1 VNRALGIA
9 VAAVALA
16 WASPG
21 RADEVAQCPQPGTPS
36 FALDLT
42 KAADACRQLA
52 EKGEA
57 YAQYDLAIIYDQGL
71 GVNQN
76 YKDAIKYYTTAAT
89 KGYAPA
95 QDRLGTIYAKGI
107 LDMPLDYQQ
116 AANWYATAADQ
127 GYPQAQHALGVLYEL
142 GHGVPQN
149 YAQALKFYTAAADQG
164 YPQAQFALAYMY
176 VNGKGVKVDFVQA
189 YVWLDVA
196 AAVNSDYAD
205 SRDQV
210 GKRLTPEQ
218 IAKAQDQALQW
229 KPKTLP
235 ATN

>member
-1 VNRALGIA
+1 MM
-9 VAAVALA
+9 ALA

-21 RADEVAQCPQPGTPS
+21 RADGVAECPQPTSPS

-42 KAADACRQLA
+42 KALDACRKLA
-52 EKGEA
+52 DQGEA
-57 YAQYDLAIIYDQGL
+57 FAEYDLAIIYDQGL
-71 GVNQN
+71 GVSQSN
-76 YKDAIKYYTTAAT
+76 KDAVKYYTTAAN

-107 LDMPLDYQQ
+107 LDLPLDYQQ

-127 GYPQAQHALGVLYEL
+127 DFPPAQYALGVLYEL

-149 YAQALKFYTAAADQG
+149 YAQALKYYTAAADQG
-164 YPQAQFALAYMY
+164 YPPAQFALAYMY
-176 VNGKGVKVDFVQA
+176 VNGKGVKQDNVQA

-196 AAVNSDYAD
+196 AAVNNDYAD

-210 GKRLTPEQ
+210 GKRLTAEQ
-218 IAKAQDQALQW
+218 LAKGQDQALQW
-229 KPKTLP
+229 KPKTPP
-235 ATN
+235 ATQ